1 MTIVKFC
8 ATIKIQDLTKKEEE
22 TVKNKKAQ
30 VDKIFNVAVKSTVA
44 AAIVAVF
51 IGNVFPPPK
60 ESLILE
66 NIPPESA
73 SSSSREGSASYGYSS
88 KPIENPKAEITNS
101 YGASSSSFSQTAAEP
116 IHSSSKTENSQ
127 PAGKINLNTATL
139 AQLKTLSGIGDVKA
153 KAIIAYREENGGFG
167 SVDELVNVSGIGN
180 KTLENL
186 REYITV

>member
-1 MTIVKFC
+1 M
-8 ATIKIQDLTKKEEE
+8 KK
-22 TVKNKKAQ
+22 KKAQ
-30 VDKIFNVAVKSTVA
+30 VDKIFNVAVKSVVA
-44 AAIVAVF
+44 AAIVVVF

-66 NIPPESA
+66 SIPPESA
-73 SSSSREGSASYGYSS
+73 SSSSWESAVSYGYSS

-101 YGASSSSFSQTAAEP
+101 YGTSSSTSSQTSAEP
-116 IHSSSKTENSQ
+116 PQSSSKTENSR

-167 SVDELVNVSGIGN
+167 SVDELVNVSGIGS